1 MINAILEN
9 HWQNWLS
16 PIWESFIEFIK
27 EYTNIQ
33 EADTEEITHACL
45 KVEKDP
51 YKDRKTKERYIVHLY
66 ETTELFIT
74 LFWRDISK
82 KRILA
87 CLLHDGIEDIHGD
100 TVDSISEIYW
110 KEVAFFIHILSKSDE
125 LNGKNRNN
133 EYNSRFLSE
142 KTLIKYIQDEYY
154 FLYET
159 DINLETAKKTAKI
172 IIMIKACDRI
182 HNLSTMPLE
191 YFKQEKV
198 RSKINETIKYYIPII
213 IEIFWKDSSIFKEL
227 MRALFFVE
235 NRLII
240 SSVKNSL

>member
-1 MINAILEN
+1 
-9 HWQNWLS
+9 
-16 PIWESFIEFIK
+16 
-27 EYTNIQ
+27 
-33 EADTEEITHACL
+33 
-45 KVEKDP
+45 
-51 YKDRKTKERYIVHLY
+51 
-66 ETTELFIT
+66 
-74 LFWRDISK
+74 
-82 KRILA
+82 
-87 CLLHDGIEDIHGD
+87 
-100 TVDSISEIYW
+100 
-110 KEVAFFIHILSKSDE
+110 

-213 IEIFWKDSSIFKEL
+213 IEIF
-227 MRALFFVE
+227 
-235 NRLII
+235 
-240 SSVKNSL
+240 